1 MANSIKH
8 WSHAERALEIANET
22 RRPLDVIFALHRL
35 GRAQVFA
42 DNKTEALGH
51 FLDAIRRTD
60 DIDAPIFSVWFACDA
75 VPILMSVGMQ
85 DDARN
90 LLNKQVIVAEQLKLD
105 QFLGWLRLNKA
116 SIYLSDDRLAEA
128 EAEANA
134 ALHCARSIGDL
145 VLEPVA
151 LKCLAQLV
159 PENER
164 TNFLI
169 SAHDLAQC
177 RGYPFL
183 LRDI

>member
-35 GRAQVFA
+35 GKAQVFA

-116 SIYLSDDRLAEA
+116 SVYLSDDRLAEA
-128 EAEANA
+128 EAEANVPRCNARA
-134 ALHCARSIGDL
+134 AL
-145 VLEPVA
+145 E
-151 LKCLAQLV
+151 
-159 PENER
+159 
-164 TNFLI
+164 I
-169 SAHDLAQC
+169 SYWNRWL
-177 RGYPFL
+177 
-183 LRDI
+183 